1 MLLLHP
7 GESAGRAQEEQMR
20 DIYLAVAGVVATDPT
35 IRTLDDGRSVMSFR
49 MASTSRR
56 YDSGTKMWVD
66 GQTLWVKVSCWRE
79 LAANAAQCVRKRDR
93 VVAWGRIKTEQW
105 KTKEGG
111 LRSDLALD
119 AEAMGHDLT
128 FGVAAF
134 DRKRR
139 AVSTQVLTGEP
150 PVNVAT
156 GEIVDAEAEAVVAGA
171 SLLDDEA
178 ASMPEPGLD
187 GELDDELDGDVDDEL
202 DGDDEDDEDAL
213 EAEVNLVVPA

>member
-7 GESAGRAQEEQMR
+7 GARAGRAQEEQMR
-20 DIYLAVAGVVATDPT
+20 DTYLAVAGVVATDPT

-56 YDSGTKMWVD
+56 YDSGSKMWID

-156 GEIVDAEAEAVVAGA
+156 GEIIDAEAEAVMAGD

-178 ASMPEPGLD
+178 ASMPEPELD

-202 DGDDEDDEDAL
+202 DGDVDEEDAL